1 MGATLARKSCV
12 IFGVKSH
19 QKLWAN
25 SLSPTRG
32 NGPFS
37 STSSP
42 TISARGLYWCEHGR
56 TILLVNDII
65 TQSHRREMRHSF
77 RQARAAFLRFV
88 DAGSKARPVGKRS
101 EEEPSLFELLP
112 QIFKSPSQPSVLQQ
126 PCQTSIVALDSLQPP
141 SQLVTRTTHSAR
153 VPAKSP
159 ERHLDD
165 SATTPSL
172 SPRFKAAEQRIAS
185 GSTAQ
190 RAPSCAAAAPCWH

>member
-1 MGATLARKSCV
+1 VGATLARKSCV

-141 SQLVTRTTHSAR
+141 SQLVTRTNRTPAPKH
-153 VPAKSP
+153 VPHQNTLKISP
-159 ERHLDD
+159 IPPTKYAINSSNQVVSTRQWPQFKEE
-165 SATTPSL
+165 SL
-172 SPRFKAAEQRIAS
+172 LIMLI
-185 GSTAQ
+185 
-190 RAPSCAAAAPCWH
+190 